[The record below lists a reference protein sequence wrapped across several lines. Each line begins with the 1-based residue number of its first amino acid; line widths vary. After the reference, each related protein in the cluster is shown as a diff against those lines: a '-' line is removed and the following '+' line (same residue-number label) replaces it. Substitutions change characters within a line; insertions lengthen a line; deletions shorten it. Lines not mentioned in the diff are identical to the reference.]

1 MIAFLGTG
9 LLGTGFVRAALQRGE
24 SVSVW
29 NRTIAKAQALAADG
43 ARVAQT
49 PAEAVRGASCVH
61 LVLLDDAAVDDVIE
75 RLLPGLEPGAVILD
89 HSTTAPRSTA
99 ERARRMAER
108 GIDFL
113 HVPVFMG
120 PPQAATAKGLML
132 AAGPKALF
140 ERVQPELAKMTERIR
155 YFGERPDLAA
165 ANKLFGNMLIMFV
178 ASGLA
183 DVFALA
189 RSLDIAPT
197 DAYTIF
203 NDFNPSAQVTGRG
216 KRMAEG
222 DFKASFELVAAR
234 KDVRLMLETAEAG
247 GVPLHVVP
255 AIAARFDQVIAAGY
269 GADDLSSIAAVDV
282 A

>member
-49 PAEAVRGASCVH
+49 PAEAVRGASRVH